1 MLPHCFGET
10 TPIDIGISGSPKHTT
25 IGIINHLIFSQ
36 PGSFR
41 VISFTIFITH
51 RLNVYSFSFIGH
63 FFVFLVNYPC
73 MFSPFLFHW
82 NIGLFTINLYKLFTF
97 WVFTNR
103 TLSQYFQTFSP
114 DFWNYLRSFNPILLV
129 VLFSLSSLSHLRPL
143 SYLLFSPTTK
153 NVFYLNLMRSLT

>member
-41 VISFTIFITH
+41 VISFTIFITN
-51 RLNVYSFSFIGH
+51 RLNIYSFSFIGH

-103 TLSQYFQTFSP
+103 TFVTVFPNIFSR
-114 DFWNYLRSFNPILLV
+114 FLE
-129 VLFSLSSLSHLRPL
+129 LSSVLQPHSSGGPFF
-143 SYLLFSPTTK
+143 SFFSFPSPSTLLFII
-153 NVFYLNLMRSLT
+153 